1 MSSCDS
7 TSDGPP
13 ARASLPEA
21 SAPCADPGIGL
32 YLHIPFC
39 KTKCHYCDF
48 NAYAGLGAWH
58 ARYVAALRREIAL
71 AGERYGPLAM
81 RTLFFGGGTPSLLPP
96 EAIAALIGD
105 ARRHHGVRPGAEVT
119 LEANPATVELA
130 GLRALRAAGVNRLSF
145 GVQSLRPHGLRA
157 LGRDHSAAEAVA
169 SYEQARAAGFE
180 NVNLDFI
187 YGWPGQ
193 TLADWDADLD
203 AMLALRPEHLSL
215 YALTVEQG
223 TPLARLVAQGRVRP
237 ADDDLCADMYERA
250 AERLAAAG
258 YRHYEISNWARPA
271 APGGPALACEHNLV
285 YWRNEPYLGL
295 GCGAHSCF
303 GGRRFW
309 NVLSPQEYVC
319 RVEQGLPV
327 AAGGE
332 ALTPALALAEE
343 VMLRLR
349 LDEGLDF
356 VAVAARH
363 GADPRAVY
371 GPALA
376 ELAALGL
383 LDLDAAGARLTLR
396 GRLLSNAVFVRL
408 LPAA

>member
-1 MSSCDS
+1 MD
-7 TSDGPP
+7 DERPV
-13 ARASLPEA
+13 
-21 SAPCADPGIGL
+21 IGL
-32 YLHIPFC
+32 YLHVPFC
-39 KTKCHYCDF
+39 RTRCHYCDF
-48 NAYAGLGAWH
+48 NAYAGLDAWH

-71 AGERYGPLAM
+71 VGERRGPLVA

-96 EAIAALIGD
+96 AAIAALIADCRQHLGLRGD
-105 ARRHHGVRPGAEVT
+105 AEITV
-119 LEANPATVELA
+119 EANPATVDLA
-130 GLRALRAAGVNRLSF
+130 DLRALRAAGVNRLSI
-145 GVQSLRPHGLRA
+145 GVQSLQPHGLRA
-157 LGRDHSAAEAVA
+157 LGRDHSAVAAVA
-169 SYEQARAAGFE
+169 CYAQARAAGFDTI
-180 NVNLDFI
+180 NLDFI

-193 TLADWDADLD
+193 TLADWQADLD
-203 AMLALRPEHLSL
+203 RMLELRPEHLAL
-215 YALTVEQG
+215 YALTVEEG

-237 ADDDLCADMYERA
+237 VDDDRCADMYERA
-250 AERLAAAG
+250 VEELAAAG

-271 APGGPALACEHNLV
+271 AAGGAALVCQHNLI

-309 NVLSPQEYVC
+309 NVRAPQEYV
-319 RVEQGLPV
+319 RRIEQGAPV
-327 AAGGE
+327 EAGGE
-332 ALTPALALAEE
+332 DLTPAVALAEE
-343 VMLRLR
+343 VILRLR

-356 VAVAARH
+356 ATVAARR

-383 LDLDAAGARLTLR
+383 IDLDAAGARLTRR